1 MALKLLMPDTTRD
14 APNPGARPATQLSV
28 MSKGHPRI
36 WRRSADRRQAFSRF
50 LARVCRNATQFPNP
64 VDRLACLE
72 GEVQHL
78 ASARSAAI
86 HEKQTGS
93 PRSSEE
99 HHENTLH
106 FVVPGVGSLHLDVHI
121 DGSRHPDAW
130 TRQILSDAAHVVAL
144 ALRADDRRQLEA
156 GQHKPAQFQRAGVL
170 IGTGT
175 QMARLRHEITRMAK
189 TDFTILI
196 EGESGSGKE
205 LVARQIHEQS
215 ARRSGRFV
223 AVNCA
228 ALVETLLE
236 AELFGIEDRT
246 ATGVRGRRGKFEL
259 ADGGTLFLDEVSD
272 LSQAAQAKLLR
283 AIQEMSVER
292 VGGHTTRT
300 LNTRIVVATNQSLQ
314 DLVAQGRF
322 RPDLYYRL
330 SGVDIHVPPLRE
342 RRSDILLLANHFLER
357 YRVFRDVQLTD
368 SAVDALVAY
377 DWPGNVRELERVVE
391 RAVTLATSDQI
402 SVDDLPSRVTG
413 DYGRVLRSALRR
425 DDTMRAWGS
434 RYARIVLDRCG
445 NNKRKACRVLGISY
459 HTLQAYLSYER
470 PTRSTDQTVAEGAP

>member
-1 MALKLLMPDTTRD
+1 MALKLLMPDATRE
-14 APNPGARPATQLSV
+14 APNPGARPATQLGV
-28 MSKGHPRI
+28 MSEVHARI
-36 WRRSADRRQAFSRF
+36 WRRSADRRKVFSRF
-50 LARVCRNATQFPNP
+50 LARVCRNAAQCPNP
-64 VDRLACLE
+64 GDRRVCLE
-72 GEVQHL
+72 DEVRQL
-78 ASARSAAI
+78 VGARAAAI
-86 HEKQTGS
+86 HEKQPGL
-93 PRSSEE
+93 PRSSGE
-99 HHENTLH
+99 HHENILH
-106 FVVPGVGSLHLDVHI
+106 VAVPGGGALHLDIHI
-121 DGSRHPDAW
+121 DDSCHVDSW
-130 TRQILSDAAHVVAL
+130 TRQILGDAAYVVAL
-144 ALRADDRRQLEA
+144 VLLVDRRQPEA
-156 GQHKPAQFQRAGVL
+156 GLHKTSQLPRGGDL
-170 IGTGT
+170 IGTGP
-175 QMARLRHEITRMAK
+175 QMARLRHEITRMAS

-272 LSQAAQAKLLR
+272 LSPTAQAKLLR

-292 VGGHTTRT
+292 VGGHTTRA

-322 RPDLYYRL
+322 RPDLYYGL
-330 SGVDIHVPPLRE
+330 SGVDIHVPSLRE
-342 RRSDILLLANHFLER
+342 RRRDILQLANHFLER
-357 YRVFRDVQLTD
+357 YRVFRTAQLTD
-368 SAVDALVAY
+368 SAADALLAY
-377 DWPGNVRELERVVE
+377 NWPGNVRELERVVE
-391 RAVTLATSDQI
+391 RAVTLATSEHI
-402 SVDDLPSRVTG
+402 TVDDLPARVTG
-413 DYGRVLRSALRR
+413 DYGRVLQPALRC

-470 PTRSTDQTVAEGAP
+470 PARSTDQTVAERAP